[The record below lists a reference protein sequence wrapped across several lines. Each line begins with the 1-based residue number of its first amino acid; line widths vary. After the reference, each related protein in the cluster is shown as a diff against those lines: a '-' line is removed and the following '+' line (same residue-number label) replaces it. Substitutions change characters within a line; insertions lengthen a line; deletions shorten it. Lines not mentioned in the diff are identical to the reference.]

1 MNTFRLTLCA
11 VAAVISSS
19 AFSGEINRCVNAQGQ
34 TVLSDRPCGGPSASG
49 DRLQGQQGSR
59 PIVVENLP
67 AKDIFNARDRIAKE
81 GMPMAPETINS
92 ADMQPGYRLPKP

>member
-11 VAAVISSS
+11 VAAVVSHS
-19 AFSGEINRCVNAQGQ
+19 ALSGEINKCVNAQGQ
-34 TVLSDRPCGGPSASG
+34 TVMSDRPCGGPSASA
-49 DRLQGQQGSR
+49 DRPPGQASR

-67 AKDIFNARDRIAKE
+67 AKDIFDARNRMAKE
-81 GMPMAPETINS
+81 GTPMDPETINS

>member
-11 VAAVISSS
+11 VAAVVSQS
-19 AFSGEINRCVNAQGQ
+19 AFSGEINRCTDAKGQ
-34 TVLSDRPCGGPSASG
+34 TVLSDRPCGVPAANRSPDDAP
-49 DRLQGQQGSR
+49 R

-67 AKDIFNARDRIAKE
+67 AKDIFNARDRMAKE
-81 GMPMAPETINS
+81 GTPMVPGTINS